1 MGTGQELTQM
11 SELAENSKTSTIT
24 IFHMFRKLRSNM
36 EDIKKDLSQICRD
49 ENTVHEMKTILSGNN
64 DRLNVVESFISEFE
78 NIGIETIQNVKSTN
92 EQQGNF
98 EQPNIQVIKVS
109 RSEGEREGQENYLK
123 K

>member
-1 MGTGQELTQM
+1 METGQELTKM

-24 IFHMFRKLRSNM
+24 IFRMFRKLRSNM
-36 EDIKKDLSQICRD
+36 EDIKKDLSKICGD
-49 ENTVHEMKTILSGNN
+49 ENAVHETKTILSGSN
-64 DRLNVVESFISEFE
+64 DRLDIVESFISEFE